1 MSLEKKSFENPAGF
15 LMVFLGV
22 IFLIIGLIVIFEP
35 HVVGQYDYYCESGET
50 VEVWDVLDGD
60 RDCDDGSDELNNERN
75 QEIKDNS
82 DYEKST
88 MGKHERYAAI
98 WCCSGFI
105 LILIADS
112 VFGFFDYGE
121 SSRVISSNVK
131 SNDEKN
137 NATKKN
143 YTDSMVTKMT
153 RIYNAKPTRK
163 TVESLAAEFDKTEAS
178 IIAKLRSLGIYQPE
192 NAKLKLIK
200 ELKKEGITANK
211 NWKLGT
217 LQNRLAQIKSLK
229 KSTTKRKSTAKKKTT
244 TKSKVEEEKYHWC
257 STCGSTKKQVNQCP
271 KCKKSMCERC
281 RGDVEY
287 SYFTVTKKGF
297 IMNKGYHTF
306 TGKKMCKKC
315 SYASKNWMSH
325 EA

>member
-1 MSLEKKSFENPAGF
+1 
-15 LMVFLGV
+15 MVFLGV

-112 VFGFFDYGE
+112 VFGFFDEGE

-244 TKSKVEEEKYHWC
+244 IKPKVEEKKPKPESEWKSGYEC
-257 STCGSTKKQVNQCP
+257 SICNG
-271 KCKKSMCERC
+271 RY
-281 RGDVEY
+281 DV
-287 SYFTVTKKGF
+287 S
-297 IMNKGYHTF
+297 I
-306 TGKKMCKKC
+306 KC
-315 SYASKNWMSH
+315 SRSGCYSRINRICRRCADKHKNYYGRGKPNTYVYKGPNLYRCYSCAGGGGH
-325 EA
+325 DS